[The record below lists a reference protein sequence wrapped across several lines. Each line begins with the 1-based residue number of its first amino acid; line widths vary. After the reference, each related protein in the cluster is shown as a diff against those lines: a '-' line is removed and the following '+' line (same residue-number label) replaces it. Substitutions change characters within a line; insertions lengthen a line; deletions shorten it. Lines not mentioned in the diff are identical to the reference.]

1 MIPASG
7 YSKHL
12 LPAGCFL
19 ISVFSVAMV
28 YLGFGAHFETNDDP
42 QFVLMFRGLYSANAT
57 AELHFFFKFI
67 GYPIRFLYD
76 TIPEFPWYAITLYA
90 SMTASL
96 AVVLYLFFSRLEPP
110 HRDFKIALLA
120 VAVVIVFIPHL
131 VLLNFT
137 RVALLV
143 TGTGCAGLLVTEYR
157 KNGWLFAFNFSF
169 IALGWCIR
177 PESAWLAWLGLVPFA
192 LALLFLKHVDIR
204 RLNPFAGT
212 AIIFIL
218 LSGIDKAMP
227 HGNDPT
233 RDPRALGLTSI
244 YNFGM
249 MSNTEPSPSD
259 QLAQR
264 SVALLLWWD
273 SQPDAGT
280 VDRLSRQ
287 DGDGLIRKIVQTAP
301 HALRQTMSVLYRQNF
316 PTAFLILAAMLLIV
330 STFGFTERQSWTL
343 LAANACFFAGLILV
357 SGFLKF
363 RPRVVNPMIVICA
376 LGNGLF
382 LIHALQKQISTP
394 WWGVAIAGVIT
405 AFLISPPDR
414 NRLHSR
420 QARHHQYLTALS
432 SSSPVALIGSGMNLL
447 DGLDPWRFPQNLH
460 PLQFLPVSTWT
471 SWYPTQQD
479 GLKHFTGSLEFSS
492 VFSALQKRG
501 TVMVSDSTTMEALSV
516 HGRTFHDTK
525 LTFGVEP
532 TGAGFEELSYGRRL
546 HRWTVSS
553 VTKDTNR

>member
-7 YSKHL
+7 NSKNL
-12 LPAGCFL
+12 LFVGCIL
-19 ISVFSVAMV
+19 IGVFSVAMA

-42 QFVLMFRGLYSANAT
+42 QFVLMFRGLYSADAT
-57 AELHFFFKFI
+57 ADLHFFFKFI

-76 TIPEFPWYAITLYA
+76 SIPEFPWYAMTMYSAMAASIAVILYI
-90 SMTASL
+90 
-96 AVVLYLFFSRLEPP
+96 FFVRVEPP
-110 HRDFKIALLA
+110 HRGFKIALLA
-120 VAVVIVFIPHL
+120 VAVVIGFIPHL

-143 TGTGCAGLLVTEYR
+143 TGTGCVGLLVTEYKKSR
-157 KNGWLFAFNFSF
+157 WLFIFSF
-169 IALGWCIR
+169 ALIVLGWCIR

-192 LALLFLKHVDIR
+192 LAFLFLRYIDIR
-204 RLNPFAGT
+204 RLGPFVGP

-227 HGNDPT
+227 HRNDPT
-233 RDPRALGLTSI
+233 RDPRALGLTSV

-249 MSNTEPSPSD
+249 MSNTEPSD
-259 QLAQR
+259 LLAQR
-264 SVALLLWWD
+264 SIALLLWWD

-280 VDRLSRQ
+280 VDRLARR
-287 DGDGLIRKIVQTAP
+287 DGDGLIRKIARTAP
-301 HALRQTMSVLYRQNF
+301 YALRQTMSVLFRQSF
-316 PTAFLILAAMLLIV
+316 PAAIFIFAATLFIV
-330 STFGFTERQSWTL
+330 VTFGFTARPSWTL

-357 SGFLKF
+357 SGILKF

-382 LIHALQKQISTP
+382 LIHALQKPISTP
-394 WWGVAIAGVIT
+394 WWSVTIAGLII

-414 NRLHSR
+414 NRLQSR
-420 QARHHQYLTALS
+420 QIRHQQYLTELS
-432 SSSPVALIGSGMNLL
+432 SSSPVALIGSGMNLF
-447 DGLDPWRFPQNLH
+447 DGLDPWRFPQSIPL
-460 PLQFLPVSTWT
+460 LQFLPVSTWT

-479 GLKHFTGSLEFSS
+479 GLKRFTGSSEFSG
-492 VFSALQKRG
+492 VFSALCERG
-501 TVMVSDSTTMEALSV
+501 TTLVSDSTTMEALSN
-516 HGRTFHDTK
+516 HGRAFHNTQ
-525 LTFGVEP
+525 LTFGVELP
-532 TGAGFEELSYGRRL
+532 GFEELSYGRRL